1 MAEAVVIRSR
11 KKSRPT
17 NVPFLVPTYRRPS
30 RRGAGGGKRQL
41 LVASIRRID
50 AAYRYRE
57 QVVPFIR
64 MSGQWLERLGFRRGD
79 RIEITEEP
87 ERLVLTV
94 LRDDRELPIN

>member
-1 MAEAVVIRSR
+1 MIRKIKHSRSARQKFVV
-11 KKSRPT
+11 PA
-17 NVPFLVPTYRRPS
+17 YRRPS
-30 RRGAGGGKRQL
+30 RRGGNGGKRQL
-41 LVASIRRID
+41 LVASISRAD
-50 AAYRYRE
+50 GAYHHRE
-57 QVVPFIR
+57 QVVPYIR